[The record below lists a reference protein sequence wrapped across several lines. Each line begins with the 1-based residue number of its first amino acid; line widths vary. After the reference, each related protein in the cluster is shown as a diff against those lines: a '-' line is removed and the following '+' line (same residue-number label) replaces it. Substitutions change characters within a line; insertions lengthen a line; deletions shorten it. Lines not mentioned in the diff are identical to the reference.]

1 MTETTTPRGPRP
13 CRCSE
18 YFIARDVEIDG
29 QPDFAD
35 VARTTCGKQVAGKQI
50 FAAGH
55 DAKLKS
61 LLILAKRTGRE
72 VKQERGGVL
81 VHHVS
86 PASAAAEY
94 GFGHMVANA
103 KLPTDKKTK
112 GTEPAAPK
120 AEVPS
125 TVTIKVGRWTYEATI
140 NSATGRATYLDKKG
154 VQKSTSQFVVVSD
167 ESGQPIPF

>member
-1 MTETTTPRGPRP
+1 MAETTTPRGPRP

-18 YFIARDVEIDG
+18 YFIARDVEVNG

-35 VARTTCGKQVAGKQI
+35 VARTTCGKQVAGKQT

-72 VKQERGGVL
+72 VKQEQGGVL
-81 VHHVS
+81 IHHVS
-86 PASAAAEY
+86 PADAAAEY

-103 KLPTDKKTK
+103 KLPADKKAK
-112 GTEPAAPK
+112 DAKPAAKP
-120 AEVPS
+120 EVPS

-140 NSATGRATYLDKKG
+140 NSATGQATYKDKKG
-154 VQKSTSQFVVVSD
+154 VQKSTSQFAIVSD
-167 ESGQPIPF
+167 EKGEAIPF